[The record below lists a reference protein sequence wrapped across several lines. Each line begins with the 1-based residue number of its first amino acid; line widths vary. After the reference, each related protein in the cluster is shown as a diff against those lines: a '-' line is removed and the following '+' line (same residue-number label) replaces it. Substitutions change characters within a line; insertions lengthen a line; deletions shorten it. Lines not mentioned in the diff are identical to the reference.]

1 MPRQITKRA
10 RTVESRKKDLLIDSN
25 IQPPPVIKVPC
36 PPIVTCDDFVRNRP
50 KAKVD
55 IKSPN
60 SFFVYRTAFVKQLLS
75 ENHKFKMTQV
85 SKWASIYWRK
95 ESNETKMAYKT
106 MAQIIDKEF
115 QERRKKIKGYE
126 IVCENHL
133 YSKPEEVKQ
142 VKQVKQEEDIK
153 ETIIQ
158 KQPIKKDQMPLE
170 LINWHQQQRQ
180 QRQQKQHRQQQQQ
193 QLQRQQQPQQ
203 QLLQL
208 QQSEQS
214 QQTQQL
220 QQLQQQHFHQQ
231 QPQQPSQPQ
240 LQNYSECIN
249 FSAVSPKS
257 TSSTYSPICPAS
269 PASPISPFIKDEFS
283 ISEFPS
289 INEDFY
295 EFHLPLE
302 NSISPI
308 CEFNEKFI
316 WIPNDSNPEYYN
328 APIYVEPTF
337 NEYLPQYYYESEK

>member
-10 RTVESRKKDLLIDSN
+10 RTVESRKKNLLIDNN

-95 ESNETKMAYKT
+95 ESDKTKMAYKD

-133 YSKPEEVKQ
+133 YSKPEE

-220 QQLQQQHFHQQ
+220 QQLQQQHFQ
-231 QPQQPSQPQ
+231 
-240 LQNYSECIN
+240 CID
-249 FSAVSPKS
+249 FPAVSPKS

-283 ISEFPS
+283 LSEFPS
-289 INEDFY
+289 INENFY
-295 EFHLPLE
+295 EYIPFE

-316 WIPNDSNPEYYN
+316 WISNDSNPEYYDT
-328 APIYVEPTF
+328 PIYVEPTF
-337 NEYLPQYYYESEK
+337 NEYLPQFYYESEK

>member
-10 RTVESRKKDLLIDSN
+10 RTVESRKKDLLIDNN

-95 ESNETKMAYKT
+95 ESDKTKMAYKD

-115 QERRKKIKGYE
+115 QERRKKIK
-126 IVCENHL
+126 
-133 YSKPEEVKQ
+133 
-142 VKQVKQEEDIK
+142 
-153 ETIIQ
+153 
-158 KQPIKKDQMPLE
+158 
-170 LINWHQQQRQ
+170 
-180 QRQQKQHRQQQQQ
+180 
-193 QLQRQQQPQQ
+193 
-203 QLLQL
+203 
-208 QQSEQS
+208 
-214 QQTQQL
+214 
-220 QQLQQQHFHQQ
+220 
-231 QPQQPSQPQ
+231 
-240 LQNYSECIN
+240 ECID

-283 ISEFPS
+283 LSEFPS
-289 INEDFY
+289 INENFY
-295 EFHLPLE
+295 EYIPLE

-308 CEFNEKFI
+308 CDFNEKFI
-316 WIPNDSNPEYYN
+316 WISNDSNPEYYN